1 MILQQLQARPQ
12 GFLDVRSRKGLG
24 AIRIARRDG
33 IDESPVFPGRGRRS
47 SSNAEGGGAEKGN
60 PVLQLLEGA
69 VEIAVSGSPDDGL
82 VKRPV
87 EPRHCRGVVGVS
99 LERFLQ
105 IRQGVDFGRR
115 RMLGGEPGCRSFED
129 LPHRIEFQ
137 HLGRIQASHDEAAA
151 AGGLEEAFGHEP
163 SEGFPHRGP
172 ADLEALRDILLPE
185 AIPGA
190 IETRAQGP
198 AQGTEDGFAERQPG
212 LAPDQFQFV
221 RDLIRHPRPTGN
233 ASVRKHRKTGL
244 DQRVL
249 LHIFVYKCT
258 QIGKPAMGTRRR
270 PEGMGDRTVSAR
282 GLKRMDTA
290 SSQPAATGTAGTASV
305 DLTRRFDVLVV
316 GGGNAALCAAIS
328 ARRSGASVLV
338 LEAAPKFY
346 RGGNTRHTR
355 NMRCAHDAATE
366 ILTGPY
372 TEEEFWEDL
381 LRVTGGQTDEELAR
395 FMIRESKEI
404 LDWIVEQGVRWQPSL
419 GGTLS
424 LGRTNSFFLGG
435 GRAMLNALYLTAESL
450 GVEVVYDAEVVDLDI
465 QDGMFLSAAVVHG
478 GRRTDVRAASLVAAA
493 GGFEANIDWLK
504 QYWGDVADNF
514 LIRGTPYN
522 RGTMLKLLL
531 DKGVQ
536 EIGDPTQCHAVAI
549 DARAPRFD
557 GGIIT
562 RLDCVVFG
570 IVVNKNAERFYDE
583 GEDVWPKRYAIWGR
597 LVAAQPDQIA
607 YIIFDAPSLELFMPS
622 LYPPVQ
628 TDTVR
633 ELAGKLGLDPDALEA
648 TVEGFNAAVRP
659 GTFDHTVLDDCRT
672 EGLTPPKSHWA
683 RPIRTAP
690 FYAYPVRPG
699 ITFTYLGTRV
709 NRQAR
714 MIMADGTPSANMF
727 AAGEIMAGNVL
738 GKGYAA
744 GIGMT
749 IGSVFGRVAGREAA
763 NNARN

>member
-1 MILQQLQARPQ
+1 MKVETAL
-12 GFLDVRSRKGLG
+12 SR
-24 AIRIARRDG
+24 
-33 IDESPVFPGRGRRS
+33 
-47 SSNAEGGGAEKGN
+47 
-60 PVLQLLEGA
+60 
-69 VEIAVSGSPDDGL
+69 
-82 VKRPV
+82 
-87 EPRHCRGVVGVS
+87 
-99 LERFLQ
+99 
-105 IRQGVDFGRR
+105 
-115 RMLGGEPGCRSFED
+115 D
-129 LPHRIEFQ
+129 LP
-137 HLGRIQASHDEAAA
+137 
-151 AGGLEEAFGHEP
+151 P
-163 SEGFPHRGP
+163 SEGGYS
-172 ADLEALRDILLPE
+172 ALRTN
-185 AIPGA
+185 AH
-190 IETRAQGP
+190 
-198 AQGTEDGFAERQPG
+198 
-212 LAPDQFQFV
+212 DQ
-221 RDLIRHPRPTGN
+221 
-233 ASVRKHRKTGL
+233 SVA
-244 DQRVL
+244 V
-249 LHIFVYKCT
+249 
-258 QIGKPAMGTRRR
+258 
-270 PEGMGDRTVSAR
+270 E
-282 GLKRMDTA
+282 
-290 SSQPAATGTAGTASV
+290 
-305 DLTRRFDVLVV
+305 LTRKYDVLVV

-355 NMRCAHDAATE
+355 NMRCAHDTATE

-372 TEEEFWEDL
+372 TEDEFWEDL

-404 LDWIVEQGVRWQPSL
+404 LHWIVEQGVRWQPSL

-435 GRAMLNALYLTAESL
+435 GRAMLNALYLTAERL
-450 GVEVVYDAEVVDLDI
+450 GVNVFYDAEVVDLDI
-465 QDGMFLSAAVVHG
+465 RDGMFSSATVDHG
-478 GRRTDVRAASLVAAA
+478 GRRHEVRAGALVAAA
-493 GGFEANIDWLK
+493 GGFEANIEWLK
-504 QYWGDVADNF
+504 QYWGEVADNF

-522 RGTMLKLLL
+522 RGSVLKMLL

-536 EIGDPTQCHAVAI
+536 QIGDPTQCHAVAI
-549 DARAPRFD
+549 DARAPKFD

-607 YIIFDAPSLELFMPS
+607 YIIFDEPSLELFMPS
-622 LYPPVQ
+622 LYPPVKAGSI
-628 TDTVR
+628 R
-633 ELAGKLGLDPDALEA
+633 ELAGKLGLDSEALET
-648 TVEGFNAAVRP
+648 TVETFNQAVRP
-659 GTFDHTVLDDCRT
+659 GTFDHTILDDCRT

-709 NRQAR
+709 NKEAR
-714 MIMADGTPSANMF
+714 MLMADGKPSANMF

-749 IGSVFGRVAGREAA
+749 IGSVFGRIAGREAA
-763 NNARN
+763 KNARN